1 MKGLFTTIVTA
12 FAAVAALM
20 FAAHSFAQ
28 GPDRDWEK
36 DIANTGNG
44 GLFEASADG
53 WRKPWWQG
61 AQERCGRNWVI
72 YVSCPEANPWPH
84 TTTPQ
89 PNESPPLPRRA
100 FVRAVYGVSLRP
112 VHP

>member
-36 DIANTGNG
+36 DLANTGKDMAAFLNYQPTDGDSHG
-44 GLFEASADG
+44 GKVRKNLTDG
-53 WRKPWWQG
+53 V
-61 AQERCGRNWVI
+61 A
-72 YVSCPEANPWPH
+72 
-84 TTTPQ
+84 
-89 PNESPPLPRRA
+89 
-100 FVRAVYGVSLRP
+100 
-112 VHP
+112 

>member
-36 DIANTGNG
+36 DMANTGKGMATFLKYQPTDGESHG
-44 GLFEASADG
+44 GRVRESVIDG
-53 WRKPWWQG
+53 V
-61 AQERCGRNWVI
+61 A
-72 YVSCPEANPWPH
+72 
-84 TTTPQ
+84 
-89 PNESPPLPRRA
+89 
-100 FVRAVYGVSLRP
+100 
-112 VHP
+112 